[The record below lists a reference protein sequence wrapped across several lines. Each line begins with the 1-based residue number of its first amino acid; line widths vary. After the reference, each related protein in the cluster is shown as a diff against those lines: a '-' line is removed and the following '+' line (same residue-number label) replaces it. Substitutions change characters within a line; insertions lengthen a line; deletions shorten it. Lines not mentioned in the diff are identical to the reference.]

1 MAQRISLTPELD
13 ALRLELAAECLDSV
27 GKQFAYF
34 AKFGRSEGITD
45 EDEARF
51 GTAADVI
58 SWVGEEYRRCAIKIR
73 ATDEMVAAPFLDQP
87 AVPND
92 ASAFEA
98 SITRPPP
105 PLLPDQPACIG
116 SVLLEQARDRIAEAR
131 DALSHGSSQT
141 LRAAMQTAALLHTWC
156 GG

>member
-1 MAQRISLTPELD
+1 MSVTPELD
-13 ALRLELAAECLDSV
+13 ALRLELAAECLGSV
-27 GKQFAYF
+27 AKQFGYF

-45 EDEARF
+45 DDKGRF
-51 GTAADVI
+51 RTASDVI
-58 SWVGEEYRRCAIKIR
+58 GWVAEEYRRCAIKIR

-98 SITRPPP
+98 SISRPPP
-105 PLLPDQPACIG
+105 PPLPDQPDCIG
-116 SVLLEQARDRIAEAR
+116 SALLDQARGRIAEAR
-131 DALSHGSSQT
+131 DALSYGTTQT
-141 LRAAMQTAALLHTWC
+141 LHAATETAALLHTWC